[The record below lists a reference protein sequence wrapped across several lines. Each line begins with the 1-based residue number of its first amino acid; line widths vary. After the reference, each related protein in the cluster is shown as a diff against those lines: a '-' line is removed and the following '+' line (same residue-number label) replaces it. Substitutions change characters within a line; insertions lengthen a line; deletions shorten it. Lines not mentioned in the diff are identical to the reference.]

1 MLDVACVEVTTE
13 TVVNY
18 FEKAGISKEKHP
30 EALLDTKDPFKDLQE
45 QFDKIVVYNT
55 KFFPEG
61 TTANDKVSV
70 DDSLTST
77 EPLMIDDAILCDAFD
92 EQGSETVDGTDDVSN
107 KSNCLQPGYVREAL
121 DILWEYMLFSENAEF
136 THKYLNEM
144 SVLVVENELWAK
156 LRQADIQNFFQ

>member
-18 FEKAGISKEKHP
+18 FEKAGISKEKQP
-30 EALLDTKDPFKDLQE
+30 ESLLDTNDPFKDLQE

-77 EPLMIDDAILCDAFD
+77 EPLMIDDAILCDVFD
-92 EQGSETVDGTDDVSN
+92 EQGSETADGTDDLSN
-107 KSNCLQPGYVREAL
+107 KPYCLQPGDVREAL
-121 DILWEYMLFSENAEF
+121 DIL
-136 THKYLNEM
+136 
-144 SVLVVENELWAK
+144 
-156 LRQADIQNFFQ
+156 